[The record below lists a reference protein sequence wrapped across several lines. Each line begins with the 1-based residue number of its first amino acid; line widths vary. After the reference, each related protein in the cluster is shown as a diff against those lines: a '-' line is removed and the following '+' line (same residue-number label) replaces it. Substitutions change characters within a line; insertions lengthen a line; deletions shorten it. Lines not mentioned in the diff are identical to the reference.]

1 MLLKAAL
8 WYSAS
13 MIEAFMYFPIG
24 NFSIF
29 ANSYCL
35 LDTNNFLRPGNL
47 SVDFFFNLE
56 GKYLSKSCY
65 FKYTLENK

>member
-8 WYSAS
+8 CYSAS
-13 MIEAFMYFPIG
+13 MIEAFMYFPMG

-35 LDTNNFLRPGNL
+35 LDTNNFFETRKFVHRIFLIWKGIIYLR
-47 SVDFFFNLE
+47 VAI
-56 GKYLSKSCY
+56 KC
-65 FKYTLENK
+65 TLENK

>member
-8 WYSAS
+8 CYSAS
-13 MIEAFMYFPIG
+13 MIEAFMYFPMG

-35 LDTNNFLRPGNL
+35 LDTNNFFETRKF
-47 SVDFFFNLE
+47 VHRIFFNLE
-56 GKYLSKSCY
+56 GNYLPKSCY
-65 FKYTLENK
+65 

>member
-13 MIEAFMYFPIG
+13 MIEAFMYFPMG

-47 SVDFFFNLE
+47 SVDFFLIWKGNI
-56 GKYLSKSCY
+56 YLRVAILN
-65 FKYTLENK
+65 TL